1 MYQVF
6 GENPILQIQG
16 ESSNPNQKMSCGV
29 SKLALRA
36 GVLEEGI
43 ESIARLHASKLKTPQ
58 NRPFQYPPDR
68 LPYI

>member
-6 GENPILQIQG
+6 GKNPILQIQG

-36 GVLEEGI
+36 GVPAEGI
-43 ESIARLHASKLKTPQ
+43 ESITRFPASKPETLQ
-58 NRPFQYPPDR
+58 NRPFP
-68 LPYI
+68 